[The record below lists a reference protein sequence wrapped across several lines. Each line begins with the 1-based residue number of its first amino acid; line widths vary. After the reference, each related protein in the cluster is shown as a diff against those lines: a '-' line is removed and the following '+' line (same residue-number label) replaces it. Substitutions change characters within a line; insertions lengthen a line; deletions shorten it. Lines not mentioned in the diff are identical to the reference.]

1 MNVQMHDIYQARQL
15 ATWLQAALVK
25 ADAAN
30 AHGSSSSSSTRSSS
44 ETPSQ
49 LSTLRSFAL
58 HGFGPLRWPEG
69 RQQAAAA
76 VPDDLLQ
83 ACSSALCKMPH
94 LQHLE
99 LQQLVFEG
107 DLFSVLASSSCGMQ
121 LDRSCSSIQAPSSA
135 RSSAA
140 AAAAAA
146 AACLQQLR
154 SLSLRGSRLAATD
167 LPLLLQQLPNLQQL
181 DLSGL
186 VLGDA
191 VWQQYSGQVL
201 RQAARAIAG
210 MAS

>member
-1 MNVQMHDIYQARQL
+1 MNVHMHNIYQAHQL
-15 ATWLQAALVK
+15 ATRLQAALVK

-30 AHGSSSSSSTRSSS
+30 AHGSSSSTRSSS
-44 ETPSQ
+44 EAPSQ

-69 RQQAAAA
+69 RQRAAAA

-83 ACSSALCKMPH
+83 ACSSALCQMPH

-99 LQQLVFEG
+99 LQQLIFEG
-107 DLFSVLASSSCGMQ
+107 DLFSGLGSSSSGMQ
-121 LDRSCSSIQAPSSA
+121 LDHSCNSIQAPSSA

-140 AAAAAA
+140 AAAA
-146 AACLQQLR
+146 CLQQLT

-167 LPLLLQQLPNLQQL
+167 LPRLLQQLPNLQQL

-201 RQAARAIAG
+201 RQG
-210 MAS
+210 E